1 MCIKSNKTKL
11 ITLNNKKH
19 LNYNKLSL
27 ALPGYSDFSLLVFV
41 VCPALPDP
49 QNGHVEYSNQQR
61 ENGTIATYSCN
72 HLFMVN
78 GNNERECQR
87 NAAWSGSAPT
97 CTSES
102 SM

>member
-1 MCIKSNKTKL
+1 M
-11 ITLNNKKH
+11 NNKNH

-61 ENGTIATYSCN
+61 ENGTIATYSCDET
-72 HLFMVN
+72 FTVY
-78 GNNERECQR
+78 GNRQRTCQR
-87 NAAWSGSAPT
+87 NAVWSGSAPT

-102 SM
+102 TM